1 MDRLMVLKLQARG
14 CGAEAWMNGLPV
26 ARLLPGQATVSV
38 AVHEYAL
45 AGPNRFKLVLAPE
58 AGATPPVTPKPAP
71 EPAARPCVAS
81 LHLLLPRMGNA
92 VDEQHARTLAH
103 AEAVLNA
110 DDGTSLPLARLVDV
124 DLPVGFPR
132 WRWTEAPL
140 VDTGPASHA
149 TVLAALNL
157 IVQDLLRGQT
167 ASFLAA
173 TRLRT
178 EELALAYQ
186 REPAA
191 ETARLQAWLD
201 ALHQTGR
208 ATWQPLVAATL
219 RLRAVADNRLLEGLG
234 VDGAPAL
241 RTAPDPD
248 GNIIAL
254 PLRLAL
260 VDGRAHVLR

>member
-1 MDRLMVLKLQARG
+1 MERLMVVKLQASH

-26 ARLLPGQATVSV
+26 ARLGPGQRSVTV
-38 AVHEYAL
+38 AVHEYAFT
-45 AGPNRFKLVLAPE
+45 GPNRFQLVLAPE
-58 AGATPPVTPKPAP
+58 AGATPPLL
-71 EPAARPCVAS
+71 PAARPLFAS

-103 AEAVLNA
+103 VEAVLA
-110 DDGTSLPLARLVDV
+110 EGDPTPLPLSRPIDV
-124 DLPVGFPR
+124 ELPVNFPR
-132 WRWTEAPL
+132 WRWTEAPP
-140 VDTGPASHA
+140 VDTGLASHQA
-149 TVLAALNL
+149 VLAFVNAL
-157 IVQDLLRGQT
+157 VQDLQRGQT

-191 ETARLQAWLD
+191 EAARLRAWLE
-201 ALHQTGR
+201 ALHADGR
-208 ATWQPLVAATL
+208 AAWQPVDAATL
-219 RLRAVADNRLLEGLG
+219 KLRPVADNRLLDCLG
-234 VDGAPAL
+234 ADGAPVL

-248 GNIIAL
+248 GNIVAL

>member
-1 MDRLMVLKLQARG
+1 
-14 CGAEAWMNGLPV
+14 MNGLPV
-26 ARLLPGQATVSV
+26 ARLLPGQTTVSV

-58 AGATPPVTPKPAP
+58 AGATPPVTPEPA
-71 EPAARPCVAS
+71 PAARPCVAS

-92 VDEQHARTLAH
+92 VDEQHARTLAQ
-103 AEAVLNA
+103 AVLNA
-110 DDGTSLPLARLVDV
+110 DDSTSLPLARLVDV

-208 ATWQPLVAATL
+208 ATWQPLGAATL